1 MLLPTRKL
9 SLVCAFVLTLLF
21 SAGAQPVSED
31 LPTVTGCLALTNAKV
46 VTAPGQAPMT
56 ADVIIRDGLIT
67 GMGSHLQIPA
77 DAYRIPAD
85 SFYVYPAFIDA
96 FSSIGI
102 KEPEEGGPSG
112 TQGPINR
119 GGQKPVIDAEGNPPL
134 EDAGITPFRSVRLTF
149 DPKEK
154 SISEWRAHGFA
165 VAHSVPKGKMIPG
178 KGSLVI
184 LSGDNTDHMLWKE
197 DVSMYGQWSGA
208 GGGYPATVIGIM
220 AKWRELYH
228 NATQAMTQQAAYD
241 HASMVTR
248 PDFNQA
254 HVALIPVVNQEMPLY
269 FRAAKMRDI
278 SRALALQKDLGMKMV
293 IADAEEAW
301 YEKEMFAP
309 GSQIG
314 LILSTELP
322 EDKGEKEKKT
332 EAAAADSVKT
342 DPEKA
347 AFEQRRLESLNLH
360 RQQAA
365 ILAKDGVVFSLGT
378 MSCKA
383 GDFLPNVR
391 TMIEQGLTADQ
402 ALAAL
407 TTTPAKLLQIDKY
420 CGTVATGKMANLIV
434 STKPIFASEAAIR
447 YMVVEGQLYDYP
459 VKEKKKANPKSSDHA
474 APGALT
480 GKWKYTIDA
489 PDQKREGIFEFAD
502 SDGSITGTMTS
513 EDITTGNNEL
523 EDIVMDGHHVSFIF
537 DFDMGGQMVA
547 LEFDL
552 NVDGE
557 SFDGTVT
564 VGSFGSFPISGQ
576 RISKPD

>member
-1 MLLPTRKL
+1 MILPTRKV
-9 SLVCAFVLTLLF
+9 SLVSAFVLTLLF
-21 SAGAQPVSED
+21 SAGAQPVNED
-31 LPTVTGCLALTNAKV
+31 LPTVTGCLALTNARV
-46 VTAPGQAPMT
+46 ISAPGQSPIT
-56 ADVIIRDGLIT
+56 ADVIIRDGLIINL
-67 GMGSHLQIPA
+67 GSHLNIPA
-77 DAYRIPAD
+77 DAYRIAAD

-112 TQGPINR
+112 SQVQGNR

-134 EDAGITPFRSVRLTF
+134 EDAGITPFHSVRSTF

-184 LSGDNTDHMLWKE
+184 LAGDNTDHMLWKE
-197 DVSMYGQWSGA
+197 DVSMFSQWSGA

-228 NATQAMTQQAAYD
+228 NATQAMTQQASYD

-248 PDFNQA
+248 PDYNQA
-254 HVALIPVVNQEMPLY
+254 HEALIPLVKQEMPLY
-269 FRAAKMRDI
+269 FRASKMRDI

-314 LILSTELP
+314 LVLSTELP
-322 EDKGEKEKKT
+322 EDKGEKEKKP
-332 EAAAADSVKT
+332 EATAVDSVKT

-365 ILAKDGVVFSLGT
+365 LLAKDGVVFSLGT

-391 TMIEQGLTADQ
+391 TMIGQGLTTDQ

-434 STKPIFASEAAIR
+434 STKPIFESEAAIR

-459 VKEKKKANPKSSDHA
+459 VKEKKKSSNKPSTNA
-474 APGALT
+474 APGALE
-480 GKWKYTIDA
+480 GRWNYTIEA
-489 PDQKREGIFEFAD
+489 PDQKREGIFEFT
-502 SDGSITGTMTS
+502 DGDGTLSGTMTG
-513 EDITTGNNEL
+513 EDITTGNDEL
-523 EDIVMDGHHVSFIF
+523 EDIVIDGQHVSFVF

-552 NVDGE
+552 TLDGD
-557 SFDGTVT
+557 SFEGTVT
-564 VGSFGSFPISGQ
+564 VGSFGSFPITGQ
-576 RISKPD
+576 RISKPN